1 MCVKTKRIDVAETCL
16 GNMRFA
22 RGAKLVRESR
32 AEDAIE
38 PQLAMVAIQLG
49 MKEEAVKLYE
59 ECKRYDLLNIMYQAA
74 GEWDKS
80 LEIAENHDRISLKT
94 TYYKIAKQYEV
105 SKDFDRAIEYYEK
118 SETHTKEVPRMLMNN
133 GELQYLQRYVEESQH
148 KGLYSWWA

>member
-1 MCVKTKRIDVAETCL
+1 MGCGFWTKFL
-16 GNMRFA
+16 S
-22 RGAKLVRESR
+22 K
-32 AEDAIE
+32 
-38 PQLAMVAIQLG
+38 IQFSSYSILST
-49 MKEEAVKLYE
+49 L
-59 ECKRYDLLNIMYQAA
+59 